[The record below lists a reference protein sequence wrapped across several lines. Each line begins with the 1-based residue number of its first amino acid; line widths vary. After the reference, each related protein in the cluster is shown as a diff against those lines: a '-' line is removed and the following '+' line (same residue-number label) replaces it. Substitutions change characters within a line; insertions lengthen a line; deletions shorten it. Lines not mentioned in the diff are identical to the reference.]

1 MMHHDDDNDDDE
13 LMIHSYDDDKKMRVR
28 SMIIIDNHVTVM
40 EIVIIN
46 RPSCHKL
53 VVMAVAVI
61 KIGSHG
67 ANDHGSGSHKICYRS
82 TI

>member
-1 MMHHDDDNDDDE
+1 MMHHDNDNDDDE

-40 EIVIIN
+40 KIVIIN
-46 RPSCHKL
+46 SCHKL

-67 ANDHGSGSHKICYRS
+67 ANDHGSGGHKICYRS